1 MTRGTIIRVAAP
13 LLALLGFTCAAERVA
28 WGSTAR
34 KRRMP
39 TEAKQSPCN
48 ASEHRSVGELGVA
61 PGAQQGAFPW
71 SPWPPDPSRSG
82 PSLVI
87 TGGYRAQ
94 RGPALVTGSN
104 SG

>member
-1 MTRGTIIRVAAP
+1 MKHRQTTRSAAAT
-13 LLALLGFTCAAERVA
+13 LALKRFTWASEQVVGGR
-28 WGSTAR
+28 SAR

-71 SPWPPDPSRSG
+71 PLWPPGPSRSG

-94 RGPALVTGSN
+94 RGPALVTGSKT
-104 SG
+104 G